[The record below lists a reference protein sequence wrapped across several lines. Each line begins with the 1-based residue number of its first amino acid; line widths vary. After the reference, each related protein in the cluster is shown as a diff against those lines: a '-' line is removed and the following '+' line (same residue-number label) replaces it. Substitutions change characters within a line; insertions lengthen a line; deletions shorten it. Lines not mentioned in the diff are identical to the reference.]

1 MTNLNQRPL
10 PTRIAFVFLWLFV
23 FTLPLAQ
30 ATEIPW
36 VGTIT
41 KVAGLIAMAAGGV
54 AVLARRQVRALATV
68 HMTMAGFI
76 VWSAITLCWSIAPEL
91 TVQQIMTYVQLFVLA
106 MLVWEFCVEEKDIL
120 RILGAFVLGTMVPA
134 LSTLRGFLPAQDTF
148 LQRASVAG
156 YDPNTLPMILAISL
170 PVSYYL
176 ILREKSAVTALY
188 RLQMGFAV
196 CAVLLSGSAATMVA
210 MAVGLSLACWTIHAV
225 PARTR
230 NNAFALVVLFS
241 LAGMLL
247 LPASLWKHIS
257 EESRKGGITLTTAV
271 NSGLESM
278 HSTPAGGFGAGSMA
292 AAAGHSAATAKT
304 SFTMLSETGVVG
316 VACFIVLL
324 AVLFLSAER
333 MTGITKSFWCTVL
346 GVWVVGVCSLNWEC
360 SQASWLLFGL
370 LAAHSA
376 CLKQEGVTPAEREQK
391 LNYYVE
397 RSAEVWS

>member
-1 MTNLNQRPL
+1 MTKINQRPL
-10 PTRIAFVFLWLFV
+10 PTRIAFAFLWLFV

-36 VGTIT
+36 VGTIS
-41 KVAGLIAMAAGGV
+41 KVVGMIAMAAGGAAVV
-54 AVLARRQVRALATV
+54 ARKQVRTLAPV

-76 VWSAITLCWSIAPEL
+76 LWSAITLCWSIAPEL
-91 TVQQIMTYVQLFVLA
+91 TILRIMTYLQLFVLA
-106 MLVWEFCVEEKDIL
+106 MLVWELCGEEKDIL

-156 YDPNTLPMILAISL
+156 YDPNTLPMILALSL
-170 PVSYYL
+170 PVAYYL
-176 ILREKSAVTALY
+176 ILREKSAVSALY

-196 CAVLLSGSAATMVA
+196 CAVLLSGSAATMIA
-210 MAVGLSLACWTIHAV
+210 MAVGLSLACWTIHTIPV
-225 PARTR
+225 RTR
-230 NNAFALVVLFS
+230 NNAFALVAVLS
-241 LAGMLL
+241 LGGMLL

-257 EESRKGGITLTTAV
+257 EESRSGGITLTTVV

-292 AAAGHSAATAKT
+292 VTAGHSAVAAKT
-304 SFTMLSETGVVG
+304 SFTMFSETGVVG
-316 VACFIVLL
+316 VACFVALL
-324 AVLFLSAER
+324 GVLFLSAEG
-333 MTGITKSFWCTVL
+333 MTGITKSFWLTVL
-346 GVWVVGVCSLNWEC
+346 GVSVVGVGSLNWEC

-376 CLKQEGVTPAEREQK
+376 CLKQEGVTAAEREQK
-391 LNYYVE
+391 RNYYVE
-397 RSAEVWS
+397 RGAEVWS